1 MFHTDN
7 KMFWNINQPYK
18 KSKKKGGGVS
28 DSWITVETLKWSSG
42 DCDTCYLEL
51 NLKVKKGGEEEKK

>member
-1 MFHTDN
+1 
-7 KMFWNINQPYK
+7 MFWNINQPYK